1 MQVRVDQASKLRNL
15 GPCARRFVVIKGIDV
30 SAIQGAIDWAAVKA
44 SDVRFVYVKATEGTG
59 GVDSRFKTNVAG
71 AMAAGVDGVGAYHF
85 CKPSLSFGMA
95 SAKQDAQA
103 EVAKFATT
111 CNTLGNRAGELPPA
125 LDIEIFDGQTPG
137 RVAEW
142 IVTAVDEVRNTW
154 GRSPVIY
161 TGMPMA
167 AALKL
172 APELASLDLWIPAY
186 PQSKNA
192 ATGKWS
198 AAISWESAAKRKPP
212 KVLPWTAP
220 TIWQFSGGDSSI
232 PGNIVAGIKGW
243 VDCNL
248 YLRGN
253 ADFAAFCGRAPCG

>member
-1 MQVRVDQASKLRNL
+1 
-15 GPCARRFVVIKGIDV
+15 VIKGIDV
-30 SAIQGAIDWAAVKA
+30 SAIQGHVDWVAVKA
-44 SDVRFVYVKATEGTG
+44 SGIRFVYVKATDGMG
-59 GVDSRFKTNVAG
+59 GADARHKANVAE
-71 AMAAGVDGVGAYHF
+71 AKSAGIEGVGAYHF
-85 CKPSLSFGMA
+85 CRPSFSPGTT
-95 SAKQDAQA
+95 SSKQDAQA
-103 EVAKFATT
+103 EVARFATI

-142 IVTAVDEVRNTW
+142 IVTAVDEVRKTW

-161 TGMPMA
+161 TGIPMA

-186 PQSKNA
+186 PQHKNA

-198 AAISWESAAKRKPP
+198 AAISWDSAAKRKPP

-253 ADFAAFCGRAPCG
+253 ADFSASCGRTPCG